1 MSDEMVGI
9 NTDAVLMLEEETVVA
24 HSNRNSHG
32 KCMRN
37 EACIVEN
44 ILRHQRIKT
53 DVKEQ

>member
-1 MSDEMVGI
+1 MSDKMVGI
-9 NTDAVLMLEEETVVA
+9 HTDAVLMLEEETVVA

-44 ILRHQRIKT
+44 ILSHQRTKT
-53 DVKEQ
+53 DFKEQ